1 MRKLLRLL
9 PVVLFFYSC
18 TAPSTNIPVGL
29 LSTDSLPIQNFT
41 IDINTDTLLHTSNG
55 TWLKIDKGTFSSGN
69 GKVALEIKEALSM
82 QQIIRAGLVTAS
94 NGQPL
99 ASGGMIYINA
109 AAGQK
114 VTINKPFKV
123 AVPAASLDKS
133 MQLFKGEKTTDGNMN
148 WKDPKAVDDNIQM
161 NAIKKGEIL
170 FQQKCASCHGVGKE
184 GSGPDLANVVKRL
197 RPFEGEGGGYLI
209 RHEFLKQLEY
219 GSSGT
224 TTRNADGKII
234 RIERKI
240 FYHSDPYVCN
250 LITLFQNKEIDLS
263 EDFSKNVKNW
273 DLIYRYIQNES
284 DKRNLP
290 YPRHAYLDSCIDSC
304 DMYQRLKEDL
314 EVKRVQEEI
323 KKIQLIKDN
332 GSLVERR
339 ADPTWGIADNPPP
352 PDFDEKAEPNQYD
365 AVYYQFTIETFG
377 WFNIDMLIEGK
388 EGVANSELFV
398 RVVGTYTKKIKIYL
412 IIPSA
417 KILGEGGPSEKD
429 DELYAFFYKSG
440 NIPLPQN
447 TRAYILA
454 VTETENALAYGL
466 KEFTTQT
473 KQQLEISL
481 TTATKQAFD
490 KAMEGIGGDKL
501 AITTKEAKNAA
512 MIKEADKRIKELEGA
527 LKNAEKLKPTR
538 CDCDCGEPM
547 PRPETAEAKS
557 ARK

>member
-18 TAPSTNIPVGL
+18 TAPSTKIPLGL

-41 IDINTDTLLHTSNG
+41 IDITTDTLLHTSNG

-82 QQIIRAGLVTAS
+82 QQIIRAGLATAS

-123 AVPAASLDKS
+123 AVPAASLDKN
-133 MQLFKGEKTTDGNMN
+133 MQLFKGEKTEDGNMN
-148 WKDPKAVDDNIQM
+148 WKDPKAVDENIQM
-161 NAIKKGEIL
+161 SAIKKGEIL
-170 FQQKCASCHGVGKE
+170 FQQKCASCHGIGKE
-184 GSGPDLANVVKRL
+184 GSGPDLANFTKRYPL
-197 RPFEGEGGGYLI
+197 YEGEGPYLGYH
-209 RHEFLKQLEY
+209 RFLKKY
-219 GSSGT
+219 TSTST
-224 TTRNADGKII
+224 FTRSENGIITSADT
-234 RIERKI
+234 
-240 FYHSDPYVCN
+240 FVHYHSAHPYLCN
-250 LITLFQNKEIDLS
+250 LIDLFNNQEIDLS
-263 EDFSKNVKNW
+263 DYAVKNW
-273 DLIYRYIQNES
+273 KDWENIYIYTENETNR
-284 DKRNLP
+284 RNLP
-290 YPRHAYLDSCIDSC
+290 YPPHAYLDSCIDSC

-417 KILGEGGPSEKD
+417 KILGEGGPSDKD
-429 DELYAFFYKSG
+429 DELYAFFCKSG

-454 VTETENALAYGL
+454 VTETENAIAYGL

-481 TTATKQAFD
+481 NTATKQSFD
-490 KAMEGIGGDKL
+490 KAMESIGGDKL
-501 AITTKEAKNAA
+501 SITTKEAKNAA

-557 ARK
+557 SRK